1 MVCVESWEMN
11 MSTKFIPKPTHYWK
25 SHCLKSIY
33 GARDGKEFYEKV
45 LEEKENE
52 YITISFPDQNM
63 KEEITSLRKC
73 LIGSLYEIVE
83 TPSRYIAKQMSI
95 FDFI

>member
-45 LEEKENE
+45 ICRSMSNIETSH
-52 YITISFPDQNM
+52 ITFFMFLNGILKVSSLPIIH
-63 KEEITSLRKC
+63 ITD
-73 LIGSLYEIVE
+73 I
-83 TPSRYIAKQMSI
+83 
-95 FDFI
+95 